1 VSEERVLIYD
11 GDCQFCQLSLD
22 WGIRH
27 LKRFPKYVAF
37 QRVNLADFGLTK
49 AQAQAQIWLVD
60 TATSKSQGGHLAA
73 AEILRMQPGLAPRA
87 VGALMK
93 VQPFSFVA
101 SKIYG
106 WVAKNRHR
114 LPGGTRA
121 CKLEDNF
128 LG

>member
-1 VSEERVLIYD
+1 VLIYD

-27 LKRFPKYVAF
+27 LKRFPKYAAF
-37 QRVNLADFGLTK
+37 QRVDLSRFGLTLN
-49 AQAQAQIWLVD
+49 QAQAQIWLVEP
-60 TATSKSQGGHLAA
+60 SGGEPYGGHLAA
-73 AEILRMQPGLAPRA
+73 AEILRMQPGLLHRA
-87 VGALMK
+87 LGRLMK
-93 VQPFSFVA
+93 IQPFSFLA
-101 SKIYG
+101 SKVYA